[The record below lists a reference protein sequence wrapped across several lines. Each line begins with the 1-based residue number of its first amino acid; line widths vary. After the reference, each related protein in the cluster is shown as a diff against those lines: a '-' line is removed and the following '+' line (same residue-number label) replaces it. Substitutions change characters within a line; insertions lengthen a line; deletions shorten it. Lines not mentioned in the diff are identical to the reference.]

1 MAQNRLNLNWK
12 LSLRD
17 ERAQFIQDYI
27 NSIPFTP
34 TDEELEMMGN
44 YILWGKLNQSDKD
57 GPSRLKNEGL
67 YIPTRANDWVDD
79 NVESLDALIETPGFT
94 ETQFLAPGTPS
105 TKKVRQVF
113 SREEARK
120 YAPPDILS
128 SLESLWRQIDQ
139 LELIISFYDLQHQ
152 RRTAPIRQPLLD
164 RFTQLELQQLQ
175 ERAQSLKQYN
185 YFKLK
190 HQLIELRQQQYTY
203 QDSYKQ
209 TILPQN
215 ERAPHLDEEPLQ
227 FGTDITVLPF
237 GIHYARPI
245 FNKIFNQTRFP
256 IPSDFSETELNELSS
271 ILWSRAPQSQNQQI
285 FDFTNPQHLYQLY
298 NLFSD
303 FIEEEE
309 DSKDSLNQTL
319 HQFLQVARTYQSLT
333 KLEPFQQDILNL
345 KIQKK
350 SNQEISQF
358 IEEKYH
364 HKYQYNYISTL
375 YCKKILPQIAETAA
389 FHKEVCEN
397 LFFPENFKKCI
408 DCGETLLLTE
418 RNWVRRRRAN
428 DGFAP
433 RCKKCEKIRRKGG

>member
-1 MAQNRLNLNWK
+1 MSQNRLNLNWK
-12 LSLRD
+12 ISLRD

-27 NSIPFTP
+27 RTIPFTP

-57 GPSRLKNEGL
+57 GPSRLKDEGL

-94 ETQFLAPGTPS
+94 ETQILAPGMPP

-120 YAPPDILS
+120 SAPPDILS

-139 LELIISFYDLQHQ
+139 LELTISFYDLHHQ

-164 RFTQLELQQLQ
+164 RFTQSELQQLQ

-215 ERAPHLDEEPLQ
+215 ERAPHIEEEPLQ

-245 FNKIFNQTRFP
+245 FDKIFNQTRFP
-256 IPSDFSETELNELSS
+256 IPSDFSENELNELSS
-271 ILWSRAPQSQNQQI
+271 ILWSRAPQNQQI

-298 NLFSD
+298 NLFSE
-303 FIEEEE
+303 FIIAEE
-309 DSKDSLNQTL
+309 DSKDQLNQTL

-350 SNQEISQF
+350 GIN
-358 IEEKYH
+358 
-364 HKYQYNYISTL
+364 
-375 YCKKILPQIAETAA
+375 
-389 FHKEVCEN
+389 
-397 LFFPENFKKCI
+397 
-408 DCGETLLLTE
+408 
-418 RNWVRRRRAN
+418 
-428 DGFAP
+428 
-433 RCKKCEKIRRKGG
+433 

>member
-1 MAQNRLNLNWK
+1 MTQNRLNLNWK
-12 LSLRD
+12 LPLRD

-27 NSIPFTP
+27 NSISFTP
-34 TDEELEMMGN
+34 TDDELEMMGN

-67 YIPTRANDWVDD
+67 YIPTRANDWIED
-79 NVESLDALIETPGFT
+79 NVESLDTLIEMPGFT
-94 ETQFLAPGTPS
+94 ETQILAPGTPS

-120 YAPPDILS
+120 SAPPNILS
-128 SLESLWRQIDQ
+128 SLEALWRQIDQ
-139 LELIISFYDLQHQ
+139 LELITSFYDLQHQ
-152 RRTAPIRQPLLD
+152 RRTAPIRQPLLN
-164 RFTQLELQQLQ
+164 RFNQSELQQLQ

-190 HQLIELRQQQYTY
+190 HQLIELRQQQYIY

-209 TILPQN
+209 TILSQK
-215 ERAPHLDEEPLQ
+215 EHTPHIDEEPLQ
-227 FGTDITVLPF
+227 FGTDIVVLPF

-245 FNKIFNQTRFP
+245 FDKIFNQKRFP
-256 IPSDFSETELNELSS
+256 IPSDFSETELAELSS
-271 ILWSRAPQSQNQQI
+271 ILWSRAPQSQNV
-285 FDFTNPQHLYQLY
+285 FDFANPNHLYQLY
-298 NLFSD
+298 NLFSEL
-303 FIEEEE
+303 IAAEE
-309 DSKDSLNQTL
+309 DLQDSLNQTL
-319 HQFLQVARTYQSLT
+319 HQFLQVARTYQSLA
-333 KLEPFQQDILNL
+333 KLEPIQEDILNL

-358 IEEKYH
+358 IEEKYK
-364 HKYQYNYISTL
+364 HKYQFNYISTI
-375 YCKKILPQIAETAA
+375 YCKKILPQLAETAA
-389 FHKEVCEN
+389 LHKRVCEN

-408 DCGETLLLTE
+408 DCGEVLLLTE

-433 RCKKCEKIRRKGG
+433 RCKKCEKIKRKGG